1 MDDVTNTLDAA
12 ATAAQ
17 PSVRVRVVDATTR
30 KTMNQITEVV
40 FVPCADSEP
49 IKLKNRCCQVR
60 PRARF
65 GRLYK

>member
-30 KTMNQITEVV
+30 KTMNEYFTTVTATSISRRHRHA
-40 FVPCADSEP
+40 ADKRGGVAHRGLS
-49 IKLKNRCCQVR
+49 L
-60 PRARF
+60 
-65 GRLYK
+65 